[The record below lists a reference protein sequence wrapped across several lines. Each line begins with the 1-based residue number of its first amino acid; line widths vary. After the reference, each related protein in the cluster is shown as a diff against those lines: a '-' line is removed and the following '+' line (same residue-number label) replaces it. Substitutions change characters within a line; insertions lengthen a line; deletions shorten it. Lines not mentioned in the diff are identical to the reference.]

1 MIIIEVSKAIY
12 NDVPKGVV
20 PKAIYTDV
28 PKAIYRYVLLWP
40 LE

>member
-1 MIIIEVSKAIY
+1 MIIIEVSKATH

-28 PKAIYRYVLLWP
+28 PKAI
-40 LE
+40 